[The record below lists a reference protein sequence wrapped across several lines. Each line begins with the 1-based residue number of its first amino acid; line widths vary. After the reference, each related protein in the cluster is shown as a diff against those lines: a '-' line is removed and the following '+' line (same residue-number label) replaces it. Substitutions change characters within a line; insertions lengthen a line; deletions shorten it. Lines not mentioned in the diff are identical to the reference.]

1 MHEHPRAAIE
11 RYCREEAH
19 RLVLVIDGSSLD
31 GGAGSSDAQFQQ
43 LVGLFAAPDA
53 KPALVVV
60 PDSAHLAR
68 SLEELVQRL
77 LLLASFGA
85 EVRCADEEFHDP
97 IQSGLNYLA
106 MAGRSPERDKRIR
119 ESILAKAARGEVLGR
134 TPFGYSAGLDGQ
146 LKPVP
151 EEAQVVQDIFAWYT
165 GLAEDTQNGRARKGL
180 GLRNIAYLLNER
192 GLKTRQGNLWTPM
205 SVAGI
210 LKNRVYIGVYTRMGM
225 RLVSNHEPLIDR
237 ATYNH
242 AQELMLRRRTP
253 RSPGQVAP
261 FTLGRVARCKACGRG
276 LHGVTR
282 KRSWTTADGEARTR
296 VYRYYECPVHRR
308 DGGDADRGRHASWRA
323 EALESAVA
331 DAVRSDAVSRHDL
344 PLGLGDDESA
354 AEAEANARR
363 EFMRTIRNV
372 AAGTA
377 TLSELAGP
385 LDALKDSR
393 DGAAQNGGKSS
404 RFSTY
409 GEAVAALDTKDS
421 NLRDRALRA
430 LVQRVDVGQTA
441 VAVTLR
447 EPEPA
452 SPTA

>member
-1 MHEHPRAAIE
+1 MHEHPRTAIE

-19 RLVLVIDGSSLD
+19 RLVLVIDGSSSD
-31 GGAGSSDAQFQQ
+31 AAADFSDAQFQQ
-43 LVGLFAAPDA
+43 LVDLFAAPDA
-53 KPALVVV
+53 KPALVVI

-68 SLEELVQRL
+68 SLEELAERL

-106 MAGRSPERDKRIR
+106 MAGRSPERDRRIR

-165 GLAEDTQNGRARKGL
+165 GLAENAQNGRARRGL

-192 GLKTRQGNLWTPM
+192 GSKTRQGNLWSPM

-282 KRSWTTADGEARTR
+282 KRTWTTADGEARTR

-308 DGGDADRGRHASWRA
+308 DGGDSDRRRHASWRA

-331 DAVRSDAVSRHDL
+331 DVVRTEAAPRRNL
-344 PLGLGDDESA
+344 PLGLADDEDD

-372 AAGTA
+372 AAGTG
-377 TLSELAGP
+377 TVSELAGP
-385 LDALKDSR
+385 LKALKAAR
-393 DGAAQNGGKSS
+393 DRGAQSS
-404 RFSTY
+404 ENSSTFPSY
-409 GEAVAALDTKDS
+409 GDAIAALESKDT
-421 NLRDRALRA
+421 NLRHRALRA
-430 LVQRVDVGQTA
+430 LVRRVDVGQGA
-441 VAVTLR
+441 VDVTLR
-447 EPEPA
+447 EPEAA
-452 SPTA
+452 SPPA